1 MILNKED
8 ALYAANVFIDYFQN
22 FGRIDDYLRKVKLE
36 RMSNYPTSLPGMGPQ
51 DDFFNDYN
59 MHPKDMEFE
68 CREVTNEIFVN
79 YLEIVTSHAV
89 EVSVP
94 GKAIKWVVYERNTGK
109 IFGFI
114 RLGSPTI
121 NSKPRNNFLGKPL
134 DTLNPEVMKRFNA
147 SAIMGFIIVPT
158 QPAGF
163 NFLGGKLLAAICCS
177 HLTKD
182 TLDKKYG
189 GPFCMFETTSLYGK
203 TSSVSQYDGMKPFLR
218 HKGETVSDFA
228 PLINDDNFHR
238 LNDWFK
244 KRNFDIVE
252 DEEVEGNLDEFFPKD
267 EGATFNRIKNGGPL
281 IDPNASSRKLKT
293 QTKMIS
299 IIKAS
304 LKNVD
309 DDAYNKFVQTY
320 LDAKNLTEQKRAYMS
335 DYGYENVKEY
345 LNMET
350 DELLKK
356 DNFDRYSFDGVVD
369 WWRKKASNRFET
381 LNSDGRLR
389 TVAETWNTNPDDIQ
403 IIR

>member
-1 MILNKED
+1 MILNRED

-59 MHPKDMEFE
+59 MHPNDMEFV
-68 CREVTNEIFVN
+68 CRQVTNEIFVN

-94 GKAIKWVVYERNTGK
+94 GKAIKWVVYEKNTGK

-147 SAIMGFIIVPT
+147 SAIMGFLIVPT

-218 HKGETVSDFA
+218 HKGETMSDFA
-228 PLINDDNFHR
+228 PLINDDNFHK

-244 KRNFDIVE
+244 KR
-252 DEEVEGNLDEFFPKD
+252 
-267 EGATFNRIKNGGPL
+267 NGGPL

-293 QTKMIS
+293 QTRMIS

-304 LKNVD
+304 LKDVD
-309 DDAYNKFVQTY
+309 DDAYNKFVQIY
-320 LDAKNLTEQKRAYMS
+320 LDAKGLTEQKRAYMS
-335 DYGYENVKEY
+335 DYGYKNVKEY

-350 DELLKK
+350 DELRKK
-356 DNFDRYSFDGVVD
+356 DIFARYSFDSVVD
-369 WWRKKASNRFET
+369 WWKNKASKRYET
-381 LNSDGRLR
+381 LKSDGRLR
-389 TVAETWNTNPDDIQ
+389 TVAETWNTNPNDID

>member
-1 MILNKED
+1 MILNKQD
-8 ALYAANVFIDYFQN
+8 ALYAANVFVDYFSS

-51 DDFFNDYN
+51 DDMFSDFT
-59 MHPKDMEFE
+59 MHPNDMEFE
-68 CREVTNEIFVN
+68 CREVTNETFVN

-94 GKAIKWVVYERNTGK
+94 GKSIKWVVYEKNTGQ
-109 IFGFI
+109 IVGFI

-121 NSKPRNNFLGKPL
+121 NSKPRNMFLGKPL
-134 DTLNPEVMKRFNA
+134 DTMSKEVMKRFND
-147 SAIMGFIIVPT
+147 STIMGFIIVPT
-158 QPAGF
+158 QPFGF
-163 NFLGGKLLAAICCS
+163 NYLGGKLLAAICCS

-189 GPFCMFETTSLYGK
+189 GPFCMFETTSLYGSTK
-203 TSSVSQYDGMKPFLR
+203 SSSQYDGMKPFLR

-238 LNDWFK
+238 LKDWF
-244 KRNFDIVE
+244 E
-252 DEEVEGNLDEFFPKD
+252 S
-267 EGATFNRIKNGGPL
+267 KNGEPL
-281 IDPNASSRKLKT
+281 IDPQASSRKLKT

-304 LKNVD
+304 LKGVD

-320 LDAKNLTEQKRAYMS
+320 LDAKGLTEQKRAYMS
-335 DYGYENVKEY
+335 DYGFDNVKEY
-345 LNMET
+345 MNMET
-350 DELLKK
+350 NELRKK
-356 DNFDRYSFDGVVD
+356 DNYDRYSFDGVVD
-369 WWRKKASNRFET
+369 WWRKKAVNRFEN
-381 LNSDGRLR
+381 LKSDGRLR
-389 TVAETWNTNPDDIQ
+389 TQLETWNMNADDID

>member
-1 MILNKED
+1 MILNRND
-8 ALYAANVFIDYFQN
+8 ALYAAKVFVDYFAS

-51 DDFFNDYN
+51 DDMFNDFSI
-59 MHPKDMEFE
+59 HPNDMEFE
-68 CREVTNEIFVN
+68 CREVSNEIFVN

-94 GKAIKWVVYERNTGK
+94 GKSIKWVVYEKNTGQ
-109 IFGFI
+109 IAGFI

-121 NSKPRNNFLGKPL
+121 NSKPRNMFLGKPL
-134 DTLNPEVMKRFNA
+134 DTMNKEVMKRFND
-147 SAIMGFIIVPT
+147 STIMGFIIVPT
-158 QPAGF
+158 QPFGF
-163 NFLGGKLLAAICCS
+163 NYLGGKLLASICCS

-182 TLDKKYG
+182 ALDKKYG
-189 GPFCMFETTSLYGK
+189 GPFCMFETTSLYGTTK
-203 TSSVSQYDGMKPFLR
+203 SSSQYDGMKPFLR

-244 KRNFDIVE
+244 E
-252 DEEVEGNLDEFFPKD
+252 
-267 EGATFNRIKNGGPL
+267 KNGEPL
-281 IDPNASSRKLKT
+281 IDPSASSRKLKT
-293 QTKMIS
+293 QQKMIS

-304 LKNVD
+304 LKGVD
-309 DDAYNKFVQTY
+309 DNAYNKFTKTY
-320 LDAKNLTEQKRAYMS
+320 TDAKGLTEQKRAYMS

-345 LNMET
+345 MNMET
-350 DELLKK
+350 DVLRKK

-369 WWRKKASNRFET
+369 WWRKKAVNRFET
-381 LNSDGRLR
+381 LKSDGRLR
-389 TVAETWNTNPDDIQ
+389 TELETWNMNASEID

>member
-1 MILNKED
+1 MILNKTD
-8 ALYAANVFIDYFQN
+8 AFYAANIFTDYFAS

-51 DDFFNDYN
+51 DDMFSDFT
-59 MHPKDMEFE
+59 MHPNDMDFV
-68 CREVTNEIFVN
+68 CREVSNEIFVN

-94 GKAIKWVVYERNTGK
+94 GKSIKWVVYEKNTNK
-109 IFGFI
+109 IAGFI

-134 DTLNPEVMKRFNA
+134 DTMNAEVMKRFND
-147 SAIMGFIIVPT
+147 STIMGFIIVPT
-158 QPAGF
+158 QPFGF
-163 NFLGGKLLAAICCS
+163 NYLGGKLLAAICCS

-182 TLDKKYG
+182 TLDRKYG
-189 GPFCMFETTSLYGK
+189 GPFCMFETTSLYGTTK
-203 TSSVSQYDGMKPFLR
+203 NVSQYDGMKPFLR

-238 LNDWFK
+238 LKDWF
-244 KRNFDIVE
+244 E
-252 DEEVEGNLDEFFPKD
+252 L
-267 EGATFNRIKNGGPL
+267 KNGEPL
-281 IDPNASSRKLKT
+281 IDPQASSRKLKT

-304 LKNVD
+304 LKGVD

-320 LDAKNLTEQKRAYMS
+320 LDAKGLTEQKRAYMS
-335 DYGYENVKEY
+335 DYGFDNVKEY

-350 DELLKK
+350 DELRKK

-369 WWRKKASNRFET
+369 WWRKKAVNRFET
-381 LNSDGRLR
+381 LKGDGRLR
-389 TVAETWNTNPDDIQ
+389 TELETWNTNASDID

>member
-1 MILNKED
+1 MILNRED

-22 FGRIDDYLRKVKLE
+22 FGRIDDYLRRVKLE
-36 RMSNYPTSLPGMGPQ
+36 RMSNYPISLPGMGPQ
-51 DDFFNDYN
+51 DDMFDDFS
-59 MHPKDMEFE
+59 MHPNDMDFV
-68 CREVTNEIFVN
+68 CREVTTEIFVN

-94 GKAIKWVVYERNTGK
+94 GKAIKWVVYEKNTNK
-109 IFGFI
+109 IAGFI

-134 DTLNPEVMKRFNA
+134 ATLNAEVMKRFND
-147 SAIMGFIIVPT
+147 SCIMGFIIVPT
-158 QPAGF
+158 QPFGF
-163 NFLGGKLLAAICCS
+163 NYLGGKLLAAICCS

-189 GPFCMFETTSLYGK
+189 GPFCMFETTSLYGSTK
-203 TSSVSQYDGMKPFLR
+203 SVSQYDGMKPFLR

-228 PLINDDNFHR
+228 PLINDDHFHK

-252 DEEVEGNLDEFFPKD
+252 DDEKEGNLDEFFEED
-267 EGATFNRIKNGGPL
+267 ESVTFNRSKIYGKPL
-281 IDPNASSRKLKT
+281 IDPQASSRKLKT

-304 LKNVD
+304 LKGVD
-309 DDAYNKFVQTY
+309 DDAYNKFCQIF
-320 LDAKNLTEQKRAYMS
+320 LAAKNLTEQKRAYMS
-335 DYGYENVKEY
+335 DYGFENVKEY
-345 LNMET
+345 FNLET
-350 DELLKK
+350 DELKK
-356 DNFDRYSFDGVVD
+356 KENYDRYSFNGVVE
-369 WWRKKASNRFET
+369 WWKNKASKRYES
-381 LNSDGRLR
+381 LKADGRLR
-389 TVAETWNTNPDDIQ
+389 TELEVWNINSDID

>member
-1 MILNKED
+1 MILNKTD
-8 ALYAANVFIDYFQN
+8 AFYAANIFTDYFAS

-51 DDFFNDYN
+51 DDMFSDFT
-59 MHPKDMEFE
+59 MHPNDMDFV
-68 CREVTNEIFVN
+68 CREVSNEIFVN

-94 GKAIKWVVYERNTGK
+94 GKAIKWVVYEKNTNK
-109 IFGFI
+109 IAGFI

-134 DTLNPEVMKRFNA
+134 DTMNAEVMKRFND
-147 SAIMGFIIVPT
+147 STIMGFIIVPT
-158 QPAGF
+158 QPFGF
-163 NFLGGKLLAAICCS
+163 NYLGGKLLAAICCS

-182 TLDKKYG
+182 TLDRKYG
-189 GPFCMFETTSLYGK
+189 GPFCMFETTSLYGTTK
-203 TSSVSQYDGMKPFLR
+203 NVSQYDGMKPFLR

-238 LNDWFK
+238 LKDWF
-244 KRNFDIVE
+244 E
-252 DEEVEGNLDEFFPKD
+252 L
-267 EGATFNRIKNGGPL
+267 KNGEPL
-281 IDPNASSRKLKT
+281 IDPQASSRKLKT

-304 LKNVD
+304 LKGVD

-320 LDAKNLTEQKRAYMS
+320 LDAKGLTEQKRAYMS
-335 DYGYENVKEY
+335 DYGFDNVKEY

-350 DELLKK
+350 DELRKK

-369 WWRKKASNRFET
+369 WWRKKAVNRFET
-381 LNSDGRLR
+381 LKGDGRLR
-389 TVAETWNTNPDDIQ
+389 TELETWNTNASDID

>member
-1 MILNKED
+1 MILNRED
-8 ALYAANVFIDYFQN
+8 ALYAANVFVDYFAS

-51 DDFFNDYN
+51 DDMFHDFT

-68 CREVTNEIFVN
+68 CREVSNEIFVN

-94 GKAIKWVVYERNTGK
+94 GKSIKWVVYEKNTGQ
-109 IFGFI
+109 IAGFI

-121 NSKPRNNFLGKPL
+121 NSKPRNMFLGKPL
-134 DTLNPEVMKRFNA
+134 NTLDPAIMKRFND
-147 SAIMGFIIVPT
+147 STIMGFIIVPT
-158 QPAGF
+158 QPFGF
-163 NFLGGKLLAAICCS
+163 NYLGGKLLAAICCS

-189 GPFCMFETTSLYGK
+189 GPFCMFETTSLYGTTK
-203 TSSVSQYDGMKPFLR
+203 SSSQYDGMKPFLR

-244 KRNFDIVE
+244 KRNGE
-252 DEEVEGNLDEFFPKD
+252 
-267 EGATFNRIKNGGPL
+267 PL
-281 IDPNASSRKLKT
+281 IDPMASSRKLKT

-304 LKNVD
+304 LKGTD
-309 DDAYNKFVQTY
+309 DNAYNKFVQTY
-320 LDAKNLTEQKRAYMS
+320 IDAKGLTEQKRAYMA
-335 DYGYENVKEY
+335 DYGFDNVKEY
-345 LNMET
+345 MNMET
-350 DELLKK
+350 NELRKK

-369 WWRKKASNRFET
+369 WWRKKSSNRFET
-381 LNSDGRLR
+381 LKNDGRLR
-389 TVAETWNTNPDDIQ
+389 TELETWNRNADDID